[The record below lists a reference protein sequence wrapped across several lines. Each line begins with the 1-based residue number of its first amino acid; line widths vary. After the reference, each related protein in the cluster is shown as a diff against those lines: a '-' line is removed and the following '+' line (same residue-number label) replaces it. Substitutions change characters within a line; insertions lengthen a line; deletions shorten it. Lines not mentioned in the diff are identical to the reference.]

1 MKKWITWLLLAAML
15 LNFTACGGTETA
27 ETDTSAGDS
36 TAESVET
43 EPETLDPSE
52 IDELPTDVTDYEGY
66 TFTILSHDHPDTAVA
81 WKVVDIYTEELN
93 GERINDAVY
102 ERNLAMEDRFG
113 VKIAQNLQ
121 SAPDTTAN
129 QLITS
134 GDDAFD
140 LLQTDTQKQCAM
152 VVKGYLMDMNQMEYI
167 NFDKAWWDS
176 TAIEGITI
184 GDKIYYAIGDSML
197 NGKKATW
204 VVLFNKALTENAGL
218 PDLYSLVKEGGW
230 TLDMLNQYGEQ
241 LAQDVDGDGVMT
253 WGVDVFGIGLQH
265 EVVLPLL
272 LGDGTKLIEMQA
284 DGSYT
289 YNMSSNAI
297 VDAMEKIWNFL
308 HGGAMHILNCN
319 DYDGKL
325 NKQWSD
331 FRTLFMSDQIGFFMG
346 HLGTVTLVGGDMNS
360 DFGVLPF
367 PKLSESQ
374 EEYYSTFQYN
384 NAHAVSVPK
393 TAGDLKRTGLL
404 TEAYQMFSH
413 FTVLPAYYDYTLT
426 FRSARDTDS
435 GEMLDIIF
443 GSRNFDISL
452 AFNSTTSVQ
461 TFLQDTGS
469 KATSFNYASQE
480 ASNKS
485 KVTTAMDK
493 ILEAINQN

>member
-15 LNFTACGGTETA
+15 TSFTACGSTETA
-27 ETDTSAGDS
+27 ETTADT
-36 TAESVET
+36 TAADNTAVET
-43 EPETLDPSE
+43 EPETVDPAE
-52 IDELPTDVTDYEGY
+52 ADELPTDITYGGY
-66 TFTILSHDHPDTAVA
+66 TFTILSHDHPDTAIA

-102 ERNLAMEDRFG
+102 ERNLAMEERFD

-121 SAPDTTAN
+121 GDPNTTAS
-129 QLITS
+129 QLINS

-140 LLQTDTQKQCAM
+140 LLQTNTQIQCGL
-152 VVKGYLMDMNQMEYI
+152 VVKGYLMDMAQMEYL
-167 NFDKAWWDS
+167 NFEKAWWDS
-176 TAIEGITI
+176 TAMEGITI
-184 GDKIYYAIGDSML
+184 GDKIFYAIGDSML

-204 VVLFNKALTENAGL
+204 VVLFNKMLTENAGV
-218 PDLYSLVKEGGW
+218 PNLYDLVKEGGW
-230 TLDMLNQYGEQ
+230 TLDKLNMYGEQ
-241 LAQDVDGDGVMT
+241 IAQDVDGDGVMT
-253 WGVDVFGIGLQH
+253 WGTDVYGIGLQH
-265 EVVLPLL
+265 EVVLPLV
-272 LGDGTKLIEMQA
+272 LGDGSKLIEMNA

-289 YNMSSNAI
+289 YNLNSGNI
-297 VDAMEKIWNFL
+297 VDSMEQIWNFI
-308 HGGAMHILNCN
+308 HSGSHILNCN

-325 NKQWSD
+325 KNRWGD

-367 PKLSESQ
+367 PKLSEAQ
-374 EEYYSTFQYN
+374 DEYYSTFQYN
-384 NAHAVSVPK
+384 NAHSISVPK
-393 TAGDLKRTGLL
+393 TAGDLQRTGLL
-404 TEAYQMFSH
+404 TEGYQMFSH
-413 FTVLPAYYDYTLT
+413 TTVLPAYYEYTLT

-452 AFNSTTSVQ
+452 AFQNTTGVQ
-461 TFLQDTGS
+461 AFLQERGS
-469 KATSFNYASQE
+469 RDAGFAYASKE

-493 ILEAINQN
+493 ILAAINQN

>member
-1 MKKWITWLLLAAML
+1 MKKWITILLLAAML
-15 LNFTACGGTETA
+15 TGMTACGGTETA
-27 ETDTSAGDS
+27 ETDSVSDTTA
-36 TAESVET
+36 TAENTAEAET
-43 EPETLDPSE
+43 IDPAAV
-52 IDELPTDVTDYEGY
+52 DELPTDITYDGY

-81 WKVVDIYTEELN
+81 WKVADICTEELN

-113 VKIAQNLQ
+113 VQIGQNLQ
-121 SAPDTTAN
+121 SKPEVTAD

-140 LLQTDTQKQCAM
+140 LLQTDTQKQCGL
-152 VVKGYLMDMNQMEYI
+152 VVKGYLMNMSGMEYI

-176 TAIEGITI
+176 TAIDGITI
-184 GDKIYYAIGDSML
+184 GDKIFYAIGDSML

-204 VVLFNKALTENAGL
+204 VVLFNKMLTENAGI
-218 PDLYSLVKEGGW
+218 PNLYDLVKEGGW
-230 TLDMLNQYGEQ
+230 TLEMLNMFGEQ
-241 LAQDVDGDGVMT
+241 LMQDVDGDGVMT
-253 WGVDVFGIGLQH
+253 WGTDVYGIGLQH

-272 LGDGTKLIEMQA
+272 LGDGSKLIEMNA
-284 DGSYT
+284 DGSYD
-289 YNMSSNAI
+289 YNMSDNNV
-297 VDAMEKIWNFL
+297 VDAMEQIWNFL
-308 HGGAMHILNCN
+308 HSGPHILNCN

-325 NKQWSD
+325 NNQWSD

-367 PKLSESQ
+367 PKLRAEQ
-374 EEYYSTFQYN
+374 DGYYSTFQYN
-384 NAHAVSVPK
+384 NAHSVSVPK

-404 TEAYQMFSH
+404 TEGYQMFSH
-413 FTVLPAYYDYTLT
+413 ATVLPAYYDYTLT

-452 AFNSTTSVQ
+452 AFNSTTGMQ
-461 TFLQDTGS
+461 NFLQDTGS
-469 KATSFNYASQE
+469 KDTSFSYASKE

-493 ILEAINQN
+493 ILEAIEQN